1 MTTHLTSHSNTNTN
15 QNDLPHTPHQEPQTQ
30 LFDEIPSSP
39 PKMMDNQP
47 NGNGLSMGSP
57 TQNKNKNDQT
67 LNKAKRRYSISL
79 FKWTQELWE
88 NTRKDI
94 ERRSSTSSSESTD
107 SISNN
112 QNEKTDLSS
121 HQVNVS
127 AIH

>member
-1 MTTHLTSHSNTNTN
+1 MTTHLTSYSNPN
-15 QNDLPHTPHQEPQTQ
+15 QNDLPHTPQQEPQSQ
-30 LFDEIPSSP
+30 LFDEIPSSS

-47 NGNGLSMGSP
+47 NGNGPSMGSP
-57 TQNKNKNDQT
+57 NQNKNKND

-112 QNEKTDLSS
+112 ENEKNDLSS

>member
-1 MTTHLTSHSNTNTN
+1 MTTHLTSYSNPN
-15 QNDLPHTPHQEPQTQ
+15 QNDLPHTPQQDPQTQ
-30 LFDEIPSSP
+30 MFDDEIPSSP

-47 NGNGLSMGSP
+47 NGNGLSTGSP
-57 TQNKNKNDQT
+57 TQNKNKND

-94 ERRSSTSSSESTD
+94 ERRSSTSSSESSD

-112 QNEKTDLSS
+112 ENEKNDLSS